1 MTIRAA
7 FPVVSAVALLMFLSA
22 APLWAQ
28 DGTESDPGSAL
39 AAALSAACRANESH
53 FANYLTQHSAA
64 AFKALPADQRTSLL
78 QRFSLV
84 GEAGKPL
91 LDSDPQNHIVLRC
104 QTPEATTEFRF
115 GDPRVHENLAFV
127 PVDVV
132 DGQQTQFGLVREN
145 GGWRLISLGLVLL
158 DIPQLSK
165 QWAESDITAHEEA
178 AVATLRGL
186 ADAIET
192 YHRAYGKLPDS
203 LAQLGPAPKDQISP
217 EQASLVNEHLAAG
230 STAGYRF
237 RYRIVSSSEE
247 ENQTFELAAVPEAYG
262 KTGRRSFLMDAAGKI
277 HAADKHGELAT
288 ADDSLVAQSP

>member
-7 FPVVSAVALLMFLSA
+7 FPVVSAIALLMFLST

-39 AAALSAACRANESH
+39 AAALSAACRANEPH
-53 FANYLTQHSAA
+53 FANYLTQHNAA

-84 GEAGKPL
+84 SEAGKPL

-127 PVDVV
+127 PVNVV
-132 DGQQTQFGLVREN
+132 DGQQTQFGMVREN

-165 QWAESDITAHEEA
+165 QWAESDLAAHEEA

-192 YHRAYGKLPDS
+192 YRRAYGKLPDS

-237 RYRIVSSSEE
+237 RYRIVSSSEAGNE
-247 ENQTFELAAVPEAYG
+247 TFELAAVPEAYG

>member
-1 MTIRAA
+1 MRIRSA
-7 FPVVSAVALLMFLSA
+7 FPAFAVIALIFSCA
-22 APLWAQ
+22 APLPAQ
-28 DGTESDPGSAL
+28 DAPESTPANAL
-39 AAALSAACRANESH
+39 TAALSAACRADESR
-53 FANYLTQHSAA
+53 FATYLTQQNAA
-64 AFKALPADQRTSLL
+64 AFKALPPDQRASLL

-84 GEAGKPL
+84 SEAGKPL
-91 LDSDPQNHIVLRC
+91 LDSDPQNHVILRC
-104 QTPEATTEFRF
+104 QTPETTAEFRF

-127 PVDVV
+127 PVTVV

-165 QWAESDITAHEEA
+165 QWAESDIAAHEEA
-178 AVATLRGL
+178 ALATLRGL

-230 STAGYRF
+230 TTGGYRF
-237 RYRIVSSSEE
+237 RYRIRFPRRGKMKRLNSRPFRKP
-247 ENQTFELAAVPEAYG
+247 TAKRAAAL
-262 KTGRRSFLMDAAGKI
+262 S
-277 HAADKHGELAT
+277 
-288 ADDSLVAQSP
+288 